1 MTIISCGKI
10 NKSLLFILFMSIS
23 MVFNQFLYGF
33 TYIECF
39 YDMNIYRSLYQA
51 IVGSNKEDFP
61 RHRIFD
67 PLFSYIGIVFFSLFL
82 PEQNL
87 NKEKNEEENNDEISE
102 GIIDAFQYE
111 NSSNKFFALIY
122 DKNKDYYKD
131 YLKNK
136 KGIVIF
142 ILILILWIIEENLIL
157 IYVDIFQDLDFWF
170 FELIF
175 ISLIF
180 SKYFFF
186 KIYSHQKLGMGIS
199 IGVGTILKIY
209 NITISLVSGKQD
221 EIYSKYPKVF
231 SFIILYFLI
240 ILARSYVNT
249 QIKVFMD
256 LKFITHRLLFMS
268 YGIAGSIICFVVGII
283 ISFSP
288 CSKSGVFETFICK
301 FKYNNNIYYDEIHNY
316 AESPLNISVRLIIII
331 LGMASFICHK
341 YFYTLIIKNYTPIH
355 VIFSFPVQFFI
366 EKTFMVI
373 YTAIFHIK
381 LLLEGEE
388 KINKFLLDI
397 SGDIASIIGFL
408 IYLEIIELNFCKLN
422 YNLKKNII
430 SRGENDYKFSI
441 GIEEKLRK
449 GSTDSS
455 EESDVE

>member
-1 MTIISCGKI
+1 
-10 NKSLLFILFMSIS
+10 MSIS

-51 IVGSNKEDFP
+51 IVGLNNGDFSH
-61 RHRIFD
+61 HRIFD
-67 PLFSYIGIVFFSLFL
+67 PFFSYIGIVLFSLFL

-142 ILILILWIIEENLIL
+142 ILILILWIIEENLVL

-175 ISLIF
+175 ISIIF
-180 SKYFFF
+180 SNHFIF
-186 KIYSHQKLGMGIS
+186 KIYSHQKLSMALS
-199 IGVGTILKIY
+199 IGVGSILKIY
-209 NITISLVSGKQD
+209 NISISLISED
-221 EIYSKYPKVF
+221 EKIYKKYPLVF
-231 SFIILYFLI
+231 FFVILYFLI

-256 LKFITHRLLFMS
+256 LKFITHRTLLMS
-268 YGIAGSIICFVVGII
+268 YGLTGASLCFIAGIITSFV
-283 ISFSP
+283 P
-288 CSKSGVFETFICK
+288 CSDNKAIEAFVCK
-301 FKYNNNIYYDEIHNY
+301 VKYNDNIYYDEIHSY
-316 AESPLNISVRLIIII
+316 IESSKNMSARLIIIV
-331 LGMASFICHK
+331 LGIISFFCNK
-341 YFYTLIIKNYTPIH
+341 FFYTLIIKNYTPIH
-355 VIFSFPVQFFI
+355 VIFSFPMQFFI
-366 EKTFMVI
+366 EKTFLLI
-373 YTAIFHIK
+373 FTAIFFRSH
-381 LLLEGEE
+381 LFSEENQLE
-388 KINKFLLDI
+388 KFLLDI

-449 GSTDSS
+449 GSADFS
-455 EESDVE
+455 EESDAE

>member
-1 MTIISCGKI
+1 MSVISFGEV

-23 MVFNQFLYGF
+23 MVFNQYLYGF

-61 RHRIFD
+61 HHRIFD
-67 PLFSYIGIVFFSLFL
+67 PLFSYLGVIALSLFI
-82 PEQNL
+82 PKE
-87 NKEKNEEENNDEISE
+87 KVKKREKNEEIKEEESSETSSKGIDSNNHLPKLIHNELKNYLNNRG
-102 GIIDAFQYE
+102 GII
-111 NSSNKFFALIY
+111 
-122 DKNKDYYKD
+122 
-131 YLKNK
+131 
-136 KGIVIF
+136 IF
-142 ILILILWIIEENLIL
+142 ILILILWIIEENLVL

-175 ISLIF
+175 ISIIF
-180 SKYFFF
+180 SNHFIF
-186 KIYSHQKLGMGIS
+186 KIYSHQKLSMALS
-199 IGVGTILKIY
+199 IGVGSILKIY
-209 NITISLVSGKQD
+209 NISISLISED
-221 EIYSKYPKVF
+221 EKIYKKYPLVF
-231 SFIILYFLI
+231 FFVILYFLI

-341 YFYTLIIKNYTPIH
+341 YFYTLIIKDYTPIH

-373 YTAIFHIK
+373 YTTIFHIK

-449 GSTDSS
+449 GSADFS
-455 EESDVE
+455 EESDAE

>member
-61 RHRIFD
+61 HHRIFD
-67 PLFSYIGIVFFSLFL
+67 PLFSYLGVIALSLFI
-82 PEQNL
+82 PKE
-87 NKEKNEEENNDEISE
+87 KVKKREKNEEIKEEESSETSSKGIDSNNHLPKLIHNELKNYLNNRG
-102 GIIDAFQYE
+102 GII
-111 NSSNKFFALIY
+111 
-122 DKNKDYYKD
+122 
-131 YLKNK
+131 
-136 KGIVIF
+136 IF
-142 ILILILWIIEENLIL
+142 ILILILWIIEENLVL

-175 ISLIF
+175 ISIIF
-180 SKYFFF
+180 SNHFIF
-186 KIYSHQKLGMGIS
+186 KIYSHQKLSMALS
-199 IGVGTILKIY
+199 IGVGSILKIY
-209 NITISLVSGKQD
+209 NISISLISED
-221 EIYSKYPKVF
+221 EKIYKKYPLVF
-231 SFIILYFLI
+231 FFVILYFLI

-288 CSKSGVFETFICK
+288 CSKSDVFETFICK

-449 GSTDSS
+449 GSADFS
-455 EESDVE
+455 EESDAE

>member
-1 MTIISCGKI
+1 
-10 NKSLLFILFMSIS
+10 MSIS
-23 MVFNQFLYGF
+23 MVFNQYLYGF

-67 PLFSYIGIVFFSLFL
+67 PLFSYLGVIALSLFI
-82 PEQNL
+82 PKE
-87 NKEKNEEENNDEISE
+87 KVKKREKNEEIKEEESSETSSKGIDSNNHLPKLIHNELKNYLNNRG
-102 GIIDAFQYE
+102 GII
-111 NSSNKFFALIY
+111 
-122 DKNKDYYKD
+122 
-131 YLKNK
+131 
-136 KGIVIF
+136 IF
-142 ILILILWIIEENLIL
+142 ILILILWIIEENLVL

-175 ISLIF
+175 ISIIF
-180 SKYFFF
+180 SNHFIF
-186 KIYSHQKLGMGIS
+186 KIYSHQKLSMALS
-199 IGVGTILKIY
+199 IGVGSILKIY
-209 NITISLVSGKQD
+209 NISISLISED
-221 EIYSKYPKVF
+221 EKIYKKYPLVF
-231 SFIILYFLI
+231 FFVILYFLI

-283 ISFSP
+283 ISFSS
-288 CSKSGVFETFICK
+288 CSKSDVFETFICK

-341 YFYTLIIKNYTPIH
+341 YFYTLIIKDYTPIH
-355 VIFSFPVQFFI
+355 VIFSFPAQFFI

-430 SRGENDYKFSI
+430 SRGENDYKFSFCI
-441 GIEEKLRK
+441 NRK
-449 GSTDSS
+449 YKEVNSDSS
-455 EESDVE
+455 EDSDDD

>member
-1 MTIISCGKI
+1 MSVISFGEV

-23 MVFNQFLYGF
+23 MVFNQYLYGF

-67 PLFSYIGIVFFSLFL
+67 PLFSYLGVIALSLFI
-82 PEQNL
+82 PKE
-87 NKEKNEEENNDEISE
+87 KVKKREKNEEIKEEESSETSLKGIDSNNRLPE
-102 GIIDAFQYE
+102 
-111 NSSNKFFALIY
+111 LIH
-122 DKNKDYYKD
+122 NGLKD

-142 ILILILWIIEENLIL
+142 ILILILWIIEENLVL

-175 ISLIF
+175 ISIIF
-180 SKYFFF
+180 SNHFIF
-186 KIYSHQKLGMGIS
+186 KIYSHQKLSMALS
-199 IGVGTILKIY
+199 IGVGSILKIY
-209 NITISLVSGKQD
+209 NISISLISED
-221 EIYSKYPKVF
+221 EKIYKKYPLVF
-231 SFIILYFLI
+231 FFVILYFLI

-256 LKFITHRLLFMS
+256 LKFISNRTLLMS
-268 YGIAGSIICFVVGII
+268 YGLTGAILCAIVGII
-283 ISFSP
+283 TSFVP
-288 CSKSGVFETFICK
+288 CTDNKAIETFVCK
-301 FKYNNNIYYDEIHNY
+301 VKYNDKSYYDEIHSY
-316 AESPLNISVRLIIII
+316 IESSKNMSARLIIIV
-331 LGMASFICHK
+331 LGIISFFCNK
-341 YFYTLIIKNYTPIH
+341 FFYTLIIKNYTPIH
-355 VIFSFPVQFFI
+355 VIFSFPMQFFI
-366 EKTFMVI
+366 EKTFLLI
-373 YTAIFHIK
+373 FTAIFFRSH
-381 LLLEGEE
+381 LFSEENQLE
-388 KINKFLLDI
+388 KFLLDI
-397 SGDIASIIGFL
+397 SGDIVSIFGFL

>member
-1 MTIISCGKI
+1 MSVISFGEV

-23 MVFNQFLYGF
+23 MVFNQYLYGF

-51 IVGSNKEDFP
+51 IVGLNKKEFP

-67 PLFSYIGIVFFSLFL
+67 PLFSYLGVIALSLFI
-82 PEQNL
+82 PKE
-87 NKEKNEEENNDEISE
+87 KVKKREKNEEIKEEESSETSLKGIDSNNRLPE
-102 GIIDAFQYE
+102 
-111 NSSNKFFALIY
+111 LIHNGL
-122 DKNKDYYKD
+122 KN

-142 ILILILWIIEENLIL
+142 ILILILWIIEENLVL

-175 ISLIF
+175 ISIIF
-180 SKYFFF
+180 SNHFIF
-186 KIYSHQKLGMGIS
+186 KIYSHQKLSMALS
-199 IGVGTILKIY
+199 IGVGSILKIY
-209 NITISLVSGKQD
+209 NISISLISED
-221 EIYSKYPKVF
+221 EKIYKKYPLVF
-231 SFIILYFLI
+231 FFVILYFLI

-256 LKFITHRLLFMS
+256 LKFISNRTLLMS
-268 YGIAGSIICFVVGII
+268 YGLTGAILCAIVGII
-283 ISFSP
+283 TSFVP
-288 CSKSGVFETFICK
+288 CTDNKAIETFVCK
-301 FKYNNNIYYDEIHNY
+301 VKYNDKSYYDEIHSY
-316 AESPLNISVRLIIII
+316 IESSKNMSARLIIIV
-331 LGMASFICHK
+331 LGIISFFCNK
-341 YFYTLIIKNYTPIH
+341 FFYTLIIKNYTPIH
-355 VIFSFPVQFFI
+355 VIFSFPMQFFI
-366 EKTFMVI
+366 EKTFLLI
-373 YTAIFHIK
+373 FTAIFFRSH
-381 LLLEGEE
+381 LFSEENQLE
-388 KINKFLLDI
+388 KFLLDI
-397 SGDIASIIGFL
+397 SGDIVSIFGFL

>member
-1 MTIISCGKI
+1 MSVISFGEV

-23 MVFNQFLYGF
+23 MVFNQYLYGF

-61 RHRIFD
+61 HHRIFD
-67 PLFSYIGIVFFSLFL
+67 PLFSYLGVIALSLFI
-82 PEQNL
+82 PKE
-87 NKEKNEEENNDEISE
+87 KVKKREKNEEIKEEESSETSSKGIDSNNHLPKLIHNELKNYLNNRG
-102 GIIDAFQYE
+102 GII
-111 NSSNKFFALIY
+111 
-122 DKNKDYYKD
+122 
-131 YLKNK
+131 
-136 KGIVIF
+136 IF
-142 ILILILWIIEENLIL
+142 ILILILWIIEENLVL

-175 ISLIF
+175 ISIIF
-180 SKYFFF
+180 SNHFIF
-186 KIYSHQKLGMGIS
+186 KIYSHQKLSMALS
-199 IGVGTILKIY
+199 IGVGSILKIY
-209 NITISLVSGKQD
+209 NISISLISED
-221 EIYSKYPKVF
+221 EKIYKKYPLVF
-231 SFIILYFLI
+231 FFVILYFLI

-288 CSKSGVFETFICK
+288 CSKSDVFETFICK

-341 YFYTLIIKNYTPIH
+341 YFYTLIIKDYTPIH

-449 GSTDSS
+449 GSADFS
-455 EESDVE
+455 EESDAE

>member
-1 MTIISCGKI
+1 MSVISFGEV

-23 MVFNQFLYGF
+23 MVFNQYLYGF

-67 PLFSYIGIVFFSLFL
+67 PLFSYLGVIALSLFI
-82 PEQNL
+82 PKE
-87 NKEKNEEENNDEISE
+87 KVKKREKNEEIKEEESSETSLKGIDSNNRLPE
-102 GIIDAFQYE
+102 
-111 NSSNKFFALIY
+111 LIH
-122 DKNKDYYKD
+122 NGLKD

-142 ILILILWIIEENLIL
+142 ILILILWIIEENLVL

-175 ISLIF
+175 ISIIF
-180 SKYFFF
+180 SNHFIF
-186 KIYSHQKLGMGIS
+186 KIYSHQKLSMALS
-199 IGVGTILKIY
+199 IGVGSILKIY
-209 NITISLVSGKQD
+209 NISISLISED
-221 EIYSKYPKVF
+221 EKIYKKYPLVF
-231 SFIILYFLI
+231 FFVVLYFLI

-256 LKFITHRLLFMS
+256 LKFISNRTLLMS
-268 YGIAGSIICFVVGII
+268 YGLTGAILCAIVGII
-283 ISFSP
+283 TSFVP
-288 CSKSGVFETFICK
+288 CTDNKAIETFVCK
-301 FKYNNNIYYDEIHNY
+301 VKYNDKSYYDEIHSY
-316 AESPLNISVRLIIII
+316 IESSKNMSARLIIIV
-331 LGMASFICHK
+331 LGIISFFCNK
-341 YFYTLIIKNYTPIH
+341 FFYTLIIKNYTPIH
-355 VIFSFPVQFFI
+355 VIFSFPMQFFI
-366 EKTFMVI
+366 EKTFLLI
-373 YTAIFHIK
+373 FTAIFFRSH
-381 LLLEGEE
+381 LFSEENQLE
-388 KINKFLLDI
+388 KFLLDI
-397 SGDIASIIGFL
+397 SGDIVSIFGFL

>member
-1 MTIISCGKI
+1 MSVISFGEV

-23 MVFNQFLYGF
+23 MVFNQYLYGF

-67 PLFSYIGIVFFSLFL
+67 PLFSYLGVIALSLFI
-82 PEQNL
+82 PKE
-87 NKEKNEEENNDEISE
+87 KVKKREKNEEIKEEESSETSSKGIDSNNHLPKLIHNELKNYLNNRG
-102 GIIDAFQYE
+102 GII
-111 NSSNKFFALIY
+111 
-122 DKNKDYYKD
+122 
-131 YLKNK
+131 
-136 KGIVIF
+136 IF
-142 ILILILWIIEENLIL
+142 ILILILWIIEENLVL

-175 ISLIF
+175 ISIIF
-180 SKYFFF
+180 SNHFIF
-186 KIYSHQKLGMGIS
+186 KIYSHQKLSMALS
-199 IGVGTILKIY
+199 IGVGSILKIY
-209 NITISLVSGKQD
+209 NISISLISED
-221 EIYSKYPKVF
+221 EKIYKKYPLVF
-231 SFIILYFLI
+231 FFVILYFLI

-256 LKFITHRLLFMS
+256 LKFISNRTLLMS
-268 YGIAGSIICFVVGII
+268 YGLTGAILCAIVGII
-283 ISFSP
+283 TSFVP
-288 CSKSGVFETFICK
+288 CTDNKAIETFVCK
-301 FKYNNNIYYDEIHNY
+301 VKYNDKSYYDEIHSY
-316 AESPLNISVRLIIII
+316 IESSKNMSARLIIIV
-331 LGMASFICHK
+331 LGIISFFCNK
-341 YFYTLIIKNYTPIH
+341 FFYTLIIKNYTPIH
-355 VIFSFPVQFFI
+355 VIFSFPMQFFI
-366 EKTFMVI
+366 EKTFLLI
-373 YTAIFHIK
+373 FTAIFFRSH
-381 LLLEGEE
+381 LFSEENQLE
-388 KINKFLLDI
+388 KFLLDI
-397 SGDIASIIGFL
+397 SGDIVSIFGFL